1 MVEPVTQSL
10 DEVLTA
16 DAELPLSGDLKGV
29 VETWLLHLI
38 AERGQSGAT
47 REAYERDARQFLAFL
62 KSHLGH
68 PPCLGDLERLNARTI
83 RAFLASRRKSGVT
96 SRSLARS
103 LSALRTFFR
112 WLEREET
119 AKNRAVLQVAA
130 PKIPHSIPKPLTVE
144 GAASLVERD
153 AGDTEEWIAARDTAV
168 MMLLYGAGLRISEA
182 LSLTPGTAPIAGRD
196 IMHITGKGRKERLV
210 PALAIVSAAIEK
222 YMRLCPYPLEP
233 NERLFR
239 GARGGPL
246 SPRLIQLA
254 MEKLRLELDLPE
266 TATPHALR
274 HSFATHLLS
283 AGADLRQIQELL
295 GHASLS
301 TTQVYTEVDRERLL
315 AVYDQAHPRAAR
327 R

>member
-1 MVEPVTQSL
+1 MTETL
-10 DEVLTA
+10 DDILMA
-16 DAELPLSGDLKGV
+16 DAELPLGADLRRAV
-29 VETWLLHLI
+29 DAWLAHLVS
-38 AERGQSGAT
+38 ERGQSRAT
-47 REAYERDARQFLAFL
+47 CEAYARDLRQFLAFL
-62 KSHLGH
+62 KIHLGH
-68 PPCLGDLERLNARTI
+68 PPCLGDLARLDAKSF
-83 RAFLASRRKSGVT
+83 RAFLAHRRKAHVI

-112 WLEREET
+112 WLEREDT
-119 AKNRAVLQVAA
+119 LKNRAVLQVAL
-130 PKIPHSIPKPLTVE
+130 PKIPHSVPKPLTVE
-144 GAASLVERD
+144 GAVSLS
-153 AGDTEEWIAARDTAV
+153 ATEAADETEWIAARDLAA
-168 MMLLYGAGLRISEA
+168 MLLLYGAGLRISEA
-182 LSLTPGTAPIAGRD
+182 LSLTPRTAPLDGRD
-196 IMHITGKGRKERLV
+196 VMNIKGKGGKERLV
-210 PALAIVSAAIEK
+210 PALAIVSDAIAK
-222 YMRLCPYPLEP
+222 YMRLCPYVLAADGPL
-233 NERLFR
+233 FV

-254 MEKLRLELDLPE
+254 MKKLRRELGLPE

-327 R
+327 P